1 MSEAAPFATATSRA
15 QTLYLIDGYAQFFRA
30 YHAIRTPM
38 SSPVTKEPTNMS
50 FGFLGMLLKLL
61 RGEGAL
67 GGGPAFVAVAL
78 DVSGDRG
85 TFRSQ
90 LYPEYKA
97 TRDDPPEDLEPQV
110 QRCLRTM
117 EAMGIPIL
125 GSEGFEADD
134 VIATLVK
141 ALRAKHPD
149 LRIRIISKDKD
160 LKQLLANDHVELYDV
175 HHEAVIDQKTLKD
188 ETGLEPR
195 QVIDYLALMGDTV
208 DNVPGVVGIGPKTA
222 AQLIAEYGSLDGVL
236 AEAAKEKSAIKGKRL
251 ENIRAAVEHLPLSR
265 QLVTLRDDVPVS
277 LDLESARTEKIR
289 LNELMPV
296 LKELGF
302 NRYQDELRALMG
314 QPEVM
319 PPPALQG
326 DSERKPGDR
335 GAAPSSVA
343 KSSAKSE
350 SGRGS
355 GGGSSGGWGG
365 GGLFDQVEVK
375 GPTTVRAQSGEYR
388 CVMSPKELRE
398 LVEELREAE
407 VVSIDTET
415 TGLPALRQDLAGICL
430 STRIGTGVYVPVRS
444 PTPREH
450 QNESTVLDAL
460 RPIFEDPFKLKCGHN
475 LKFDMLVLRLAGV
488 KLAGCCVP
496 AGRIGA
502 NAPANLPEGSDTCV
516 VSTVF
521 DSMVASYLI
530 DAERSSHG
538 LDALALALLGR
549 TNVSITE
556 LIGTG
561 KEQLRFDQVPLDA
574 ATQYAAED
582 ADVALQLR
590 AAMLPQLESMT
601 LRPLFERVE
610 MPLVEVLAELEW
622 NGIRV
627 DKAELDRQRVRLQ
640 QRIDALRREI
650 VGAAE
655 DALGRPFNPD
665 SPKQLAG
672 VLFNKKNDPA
682 EPGLELPPVKRIKT
696 GYSTDAEV
704 LEKLAEDP
712 TITTPIPKLIV
723 EHRELSKLVNT
734 YLEALVEA
742 IYPVEPGVS
751 GPRAGLGGRIHCSF
765 NQTVAATGRLASSD
779 PNLQNIPIRTD
790 VGREIRRAFVAPEG
804 HVLISADYSQIELR
818 LLAHLSR
825 DPALILAFK
834 EDQDIHT
841 AVAAQIHGVPIDR
854 VTREQRSGAKM
865 VNFGIVYGITA
876 FGLAR
881 RLGVSNTQA
890 DEIITG
896 YKKRFAG
903 ITTFLQEC
911 IDQATR
917 FGYVQT
923 MLGRRRPI
931 TDIHSTNP
939 SRRAF
944 AERTAINSVVQGS
957 AADLIKLAMVDL
969 HAATHGTLPEGV
981 RMLLQIHDELVF
993 ESPIDRA
1000 DAACEVI
1007 KSAMEHAMSLS
1018 VPLKVE
1024 VGTGANWFEGK

>member
-1 MSEAAPFATATSRA
+1 MPDAAPSAPATGRSP
-15 QTLYLIDGYAQFFRA
+15 TLYLIDGYAQFFRA

-67 GGGPAFVAVAL
+67 GGPPDYVALTL

-85 TFRSQ
+85 TFRTQ

-110 QRCLRTM
+110 QRCLKTM

-125 GSEGFEADD
+125 GAAGFEADD

-141 ALRAKHPD
+141 DLRSRHPE

-175 HHEAVIDQKTLKD
+175 HHEAIIDQRALKE
-188 ETGLEPR
+188 ETGLEPK
-195 QVIDYLALMGDTV
+195 QVIDYLALMGDNV

-222 AQLIAEYGSLDGVL
+222 AQLIVEYGSLEGVL
-236 AEAAKEKSAIKGKRL
+236 AEAAKENSAIKGKRL
-251 ENIRAAVEHLPLSR
+251 ENIRAAVPHLPLSR
-265 QLVTLRDDVPVS
+265 ELVTLRDDAPVT
-277 LDLESARTEKIR
+277 LELEAARAEKIR
-289 LNELMPV
+289 LSELMPV

-302 NRYQDELRALMG
+302 NRYQDELRTLMG
-314 QPEVM
+314 QPAVM
-319 PPPALQG
+319 PPPAPV
-326 DSERKPGDR
+326 SETPKP
-335 GAAPSSVA
+335 AAPPSK
-343 KSSAKSE
+343 KSATA
-350 SGRGS
+350 
-355 GGGSSGGWGG
+355 SSGDLWGGGG

-375 GPTTVRAQSGEYR
+375 GPSTVRVQSGVYR
-388 CVMSPKELRE
+388 CITSPKELRE

-407 VVSIDTET
+407 VISIDTET
-415 TGLPALRQDLAGICL
+415 TGLPALRHELAGVCL
-430 STRIGTGVYVPVRS
+430 STKIGTGVYVPTRS
-444 PTPREH
+444 PTPSDH
-450 QNESTVLDAL
+450 MDQQAVLGML
-460 RPIFEDPFKLKCGHN
+460 RPILEDPTRPKCGHN
-475 LKFDMLVLRLAGV
+475 LKFDMLVFRRAGV

-496 AGRIGA
+496 ADRLGTP
-502 NAPANLPEGSDTCV
+502 APANLPWDSDTGV
-516 VSTVF
+516 ISTIF

-561 KEQLRFDQVPLDA
+561 KDQRRFDQVPLDA

-590 AAMLPQLESMT
+590 AIMLPQIEAMA

-627 DKAELDRQRVRLQ
+627 DKAELELQRARLQ
-640 QRIDALRREI
+640 QRIDTLRREI

-672 VLFNKKNDPA
+672 VLFNKPSDAA
-682 EPGLELPPVKRIKT
+682 EPGLGLKPIKRIKT

-704 LEKLAEDP
+704 LDKLAEDP

-734 YLEALVEA
+734 YLEALVDD
-742 IYPVEPGVS
+742 IYPEVPAAPEHL
-751 GPRAGLGGRIHCSF
+751 RGLAGRIHCSF

-790 VGREIRRAFVAPEG
+790 VGREIRRAFVAPPG
-804 HVLISADYSQIELR
+804 CVLISADYSQIELR

-825 DPALILAFK
+825 DPALIQAFQD
-834 EDQDIHT
+834 DQDIHT
-841 AVAAQIHGVPIDR
+841 AVAAQIHGVPLDK

-969 HAATHGTLPEGV
+969 HAATHGTLPTGV

-993 ESPIDRA
+993 ETPAASA
-1000 DAACEVI
+1000 DAACEII
-1007 KSAMEHAMSLS
+1007 KSSMEGAMTLS

-1024 VGTGANWFEGK
+1024 VGTGVNWFEGK